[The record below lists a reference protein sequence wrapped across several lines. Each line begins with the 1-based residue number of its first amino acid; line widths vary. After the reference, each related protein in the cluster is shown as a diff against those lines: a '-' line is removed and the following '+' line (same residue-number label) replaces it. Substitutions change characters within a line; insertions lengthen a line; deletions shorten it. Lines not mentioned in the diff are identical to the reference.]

1 MNFVEQKIYDINSAD
16 SKNFCIEENSNEF
29 LSKYYILINHYIGFY
44 VENIY
49 DNISI
54 NTNKRYRYY
63 ILTRGLELLKNIMK
77 IIIMYTNNIDYAFHY
92 CNKSY
97 YYYIEFISQLDSDNN
112 HLELNI
118 KDAIIFVYKKTIF
131 DIKEPLSNINNCNIN
146 ENNVR
151 KIENIDK
158 VINLINNYIE
168 IFKIK
173 DIINQNINDS
183 VCRERQNNY
192 DKQFLRMINR
202 LEKNYSDDIQF
213 NKIITN
219 IESLFTTILHIINQ
233 YNIIENNTNDTNANN
248 NDIPLEI
255 DINFAQVN
263 NLIEKIINKLM
274 SCHQDKVFEFNNLI
288 TNKELQDLN
297 NNKIRHILS
306 LLDDK

>member
-1 MNFVEQKIYDINSAD
+1 MNFIEQKIYDINSGD

-49 DNISI
+49 DNITI

-63 ILTRGLELLKNIMK
+63 ILTRGLELLKTIMK

-92 CNKSY
+92 CNKAY

-158 VINLINNYIE
+158 VINLINHYIE

-183 VCRERQNNY
+183 TSREAQNNY
-192 DKQFLRMINR
+192 DKQFLRMISR

-213 NKIITN
+213 SKIITN
-219 IESLFTTILHIINQ
+219 IESLFTTILHIINR
-233 YNIIENNTNDTNANN
+233 YNIIENNTNN
-248 NDIPLEI
+248 NDISLEI
-255 DINFAQVN
+255 DINFAQIS

-288 TNKELQDLN
+288 TNEELQDLN